1 MRDMKCEEAMELIY
15 ASLDGPAS
23 SGDEKNLGGHLQG
36 CERCRTELRKLNR
49 LEDILKSVPEP
60 PVSRTRLGETVG
72 AVSSELRGR
81 RGRSSAALWA
91 GVAAAAAVIALGT
104 GLGWY
109 TFGRR
114 PAAPTEE
121 VPALKSE
128 ELAARRIGES
138 SGHEG
143 GPAGAADSRADSAPL
158 EGGLLVE
165 SLVRADLALSEAD
178 GPGRK
183 AVIFCAMSRDVLSAL
198 RDSADRDDLEG
209 LRALGQGYTR
219 LLRDGVLPNVKSAG
233 GEEDQKRVSDVTDS
247 LKHNCELL
255 GSLVARMGVRERA
268 LLTEALGV
276 SEECLSAA
284 EGMRGFF

>member
-1 MRDMKCEEAMELIY
+1 MKCEEAMELIY

-23 SGDEKNLGGHLQG
+23 SGDEKDLSGHLRG

-49 LEDILKSVPEP
+49 LEDVLKSVPEP

-81 RGRSSAALWA
+81 RGRPNTALWA
-91 GVAAAAAVIALGT
+91 GVAAAAVVALGT

-121 VPALKSE
+121 LPALKSE
-128 ELAARRIGES
+128 DLAAGRTGES
-138 SGHEG
+138 PAREAR
-143 GPAGAADSRADSAPL
+143 PAGAPDSRGDAAPL

-165 SLVRADLALSEAD
+165 RLVGADLALSEAD

-183 AVIFCAMSRDVLSAL
+183 AAIFCAMSRDVLSAL

-233 GEEDQKRVSDVTDS
+233 GEEDRGTVSDVTDS
-247 LKHNCELL
+247 LKRNCELL
-255 GSLVARMGVRERA
+255 GSLVARTGVRERA
-268 LLTEALGV
+268 LLTEALGA

-284 EGMRGFF
+284 EGVRGFF